1 MNNQAPASF
10 AGGIA
15 KMHNPA
21 NVHTTGR
28 APAAA
33 GKTTYA
39 EPTCAEYE
47 AMLDGTGTTPSPT
60 FNQGLAEAHSWPGPD
75 PRIRHRTQIGMFRP
89 IRMDHTNCLQ
99 VAIKTLQFLDC
110 KEQGQRAP
118 SGRKQYRS
126 TRCSTAKC
134 SYGPPCPDEGGSMP
148 GFFNR

>member
-47 AMLDGTGTTPSPT
+47 AMLDGTTPSPT
-60 FNQGLAEAHSWPGPD
+60 FNQALAQAD
-75 PRIRHRTQIGMFRP
+75 
-89 IRMDHTNCLQ
+89 
-99 VAIKTLQFLDC
+99 
-110 KEQGQRAP
+110 
-118 SGRKQYRS
+118 
-126 TRCSTAKC
+126 
-134 SYGPPCPDEGGSMP
+134 SYLE
-148 GFFNR
+148 RY